1 MHDGGTGVCEY
12 FVIAGVTVFVSHA
25 AQNRILCRIAFYVKN
40 AIELYRQMRN
50 RLREILSAV
59 LQQG

>member
-1 MHDGGTGVCEY
+1 MCEY
-12 FVIAGVTVFVSHA
+12 FVIAGVTVLYRMRHKT
-25 AQNRILCRIAFYVKN
+25 RIYVELHLCKN

-50 RLREILSAV
+50 RLRKILSAV

>member
-12 FVIAGVTVFVSHA
+12 FVIAE
-25 AQNRILCRIAFYVKN
+25 N

>member
-12 FVIAGVTVFVSHA
+12 FVIAGVTGFVSHA
-25 AQNRILCRIAFYVKN
+25 AQNRIYVELHLCKN

>member
-12 FVIAGVTVFVSHA
+12 FVIAGVTVLYRMRHKT
-25 AQNRILCRIAFYVKN
+25 RIYVELHLCKH

-50 RLREILSAV
+50 RLRGILSAV